1 MALGTSSNVRLVAI
15 TLSLLAVVLP
25 TPVRAWY
32 AAAESLQRRPIPRID
47 PGQQVA
53 ATSVRSTS
61 GAAFPELEA
70 FVTSM
75 TPAAPEQLMAV
86 FVPDT
91 FLMPV
96 TQQPSDNPQFVAP
109 VENTITEFAATGKF
123 DSTGLLAHNYLA
135 GENFFTLREGQE
147 FFLVLGDGSTSAFI
161 VTEIQQY
168 QALQPQS
175 PYSDFVDLETSDRL
189 SASQLFKTAY
199 GRAGTVVFQTC
210 IADGGEASWGRLF
223 VIAEPMAG

>member
-1 MALGTSSNVRLVAI
+1 MALSSSRYVRLAA
-15 TLSLLAVVLP
+15 LALGLLAVLLP

-32 AAAESLQRRPIPRID
+32 AAAESLQRRPIARID
-47 PGQQVA
+47 PGKQIG
-53 ATSVRSTS
+53 ATTIRSA
-61 GAAFPELEA
+61 GVAAFPELEA

-109 VENTITEFAATGKF
+109 VENTITEFAATEKLG
-123 DSTGLLAHNYLA
+123 STGLLAHNYLA
-135 GENFFTLREGQE
+135 GENFFSLREGQE
-147 FFLVLGDGSTSAFI
+147 FFLVLGDGTTSAFM

-168 QALQPQS
+168 QALQPRS

-199 GRAGTVVFQTC
+199 GLAGSVVFQTC
-210 IADGGEASWGRLF
+210 IAEGAEDSWGRLF
-223 VIAEPMAG
+223 VIAEPVTG